1 MVTLCIDNRERDRIA
16 LFQNYI
22 KSGKTQF
29 IDNIET
35 GNYQTGDYFSKDGLV
50 GIEYKKDDFLPCVF
64 DETIDKQLKE
74 LKDNFPHH
82 FLFIGYKG
90 IDDMLLQNLGTSPN
104 IIVGKLASIV
114 ARTDTPI
121 IFVGDL
127 LVPFVCKVI
136 ERFYDGKTILKE
148 TSYTPIRRS
157 ATTKEVR
164 LDIIS
169 RIPNVGPKKG
179 LKLLEAFDYS
189 ILNIAKAEIEDLK
202 KVKGIGDSVANAIKE
217 TLK

>member
-1 MVTLCIDNRERDRIA
+1 
-16 LFQNYI
+16 
-22 KSGKTQF
+22 
-29 IDNIET
+29 
-35 GNYQTGDYFSKDGLV
+35 LV

-90 IDDMLLQNLGTSPN
+90 IDDMLIQNVGTNPE
-104 IIVGKLASIV
+104 IITGKLASIL

-121 IFVGDL
+121 MFVGDL
-127 LVPFVCKVI
+127 LIPFVCKVI
-136 ERFYDGKTILKE
+136 ERFHDGKNVLKE
-148 TSYTPIRRS
+148 YTPIRRS

-179 LKLLEAFDYS
+179 LKLLEAFGYS
-189 ILNIAKAEIEDLK
+189 ISNIAKAEISDLT
-202 KVKGIGDSVANAIKE
+202 KVKGVGDIVAKSIKE